1 MLMKFIASDL
11 LAAALMA
18 LPTSLCLIDPIPPCL
33 PCDAS
38 VENQ

>member
-1 MLMKFIASDL
+1 MLKKFFAAAL
-11 LAAALMA
+11 LASALMA
-18 LPTSLCLIDPIPPCL
+18 LPTSLGLIDPIPPCL